1 MFPSKYPFA
10 HKGPNEIEIVARWN
24 FFENLSGNF
33 LPILKMKSSPF
44 FIHLFQFSN
53 QHNDFQRTE
62 AVRSHRYCN
71 STHGAAK
78 KPQLADEGKSYFI
91 RGQKLSLEDHSYD
104 FHGTSCGKTFCSWS
118 SRQGKSVHQNYS
130 CTRNNSYL
138 QLPMVFPVLEN
149 LETVMS
155 LLAGM

>member
-1 MFPSKYPFA
+1 MKAIGLKLSKLA
-10 HKGPNEIEIVARWN
+10 EI
-24 FFENLSGNF
+24 
-33 LPILKMKSSPF
+33 

-91 RGQKLSLEDHSYD
+91 RGQKLSPEDHSYD